1 MSSQAD
7 SRPANNRSQHA
18 NNKNK
23 NKNKQDY
30 KHNNNRE
37 NQEAHHSKTNNT
49 GHQNKHQQQS
59 HPRPSTAKKNID
71 VTDGNCN
78 FINIPIEQYVEGINS
93 FTLSMDALEMCNQL
107 GVKSQNHWTIA
118 VQSALKFLDV
128 LRGVSINKKER
139 DLLIYY
145 DIGLSPV
152 YSSNLRKSIAYIK
165 WVLSASSKLNNIND
179 EFATYVGLLAGVC
192 LYFNEIDVINAS
204 TGKNIKNYRN
214 LREQYTSIEF

>member
-1 MSSQAD
+1 MSSQ
-7 SRPANNRSQHA
+7 ANNRSQHA
-18 NNKNK
+18 SNKNK
-23 NKNKQDY
+23 TKNKQDY

-59 HPRPSTAKKNID
+59 HPRPSTPKKNID

-78 FINIPIEQYVEGINS
+78 FINITIETYVEGINS
-93 FTLSMDALEMCNQL
+93 FTLSMDALEICNQL
-107 GVKSQNHWTIA
+107 GVKSQIHWTIA

-145 DIGLSPV
+145 DIGLSPI

-165 WVLSASSKLNNIND
+165 WVLAASSKMNNIND